1 MPPEL
6 SSVSPRS
13 LREPISSFVI
23 VNGVRLHRL
32 DWGGDGPPIIALHAT
47 GLLGHIYRPIVEALT
62 ALGHVYTYDQRG
74 HGDSDRSPD
83 GIYTWDRTADDLEAF
98 ILMMG
103 LQGVRAFGH
112 SAGATAIGTVLSRRP
127 DLIARAF
134 LAEPVLI
141 DPDSPPARNTMLHEA
156 TLKRRPSFDS
166 LPAMLANYA
175 GKPPFNNWRAGILND
190 YCIHG
195 SRDGADGRRYLKCLP
210 ADEALVYRSAPNF
223 DGLGYI
229 LRSRNPLHILF
240 GARTDSQGITQTG
253 RITADAPQRQV
264 TIVPNAG
271 HFIPMEEPDYVAE
284 EAVAFLKAT

>member
-6 SSVSPRS
+6 SSLPPRYV
-13 LREPISSFVI
+13 REPISSFVT
-23 VNGVRLHRL
+23 VNGVRLHCL
-32 DWGGDGPPIIALHAT
+32 DWGGEGTPIVVLHAT
-47 GLLGHIYRPIVEALT
+47 GLLGRIYRPIAEALT
-62 ALGHVYTYDQRG
+62 AAGHVYSYDQRG

-98 ILMMG
+98 ILAMG
-103 LQGVRAFGH
+103 FREVRAFGH

-127 DLIARAF
+127 DLITRAF
-134 LAEPVLI
+134 LAEPVLF
-141 DPDSPPARNTMLHEA
+141 DPASPPTRNTILYEA
-156 TLKRRPSFDS
+156 TLKRRASFDS

-175 GKPPFNNWRAGILND
+175 SKPPFNTWRAGILNE

-195 SRDGADGRRYLKCLP
+195 SRDGAGGRRYLKCLP
-210 ADEALVYRSAPNF
+210 ADEALVYQSAPNF

-229 LRSRNPLHILF
+229 LRSRNPLRILF
-240 GARTDSQGITQTG
+240 GARTDSQGITLG
-253 RITADAPQRQV
+253 DRIVANAPQRQV

-271 HFIPMEEPDYVAE
+271 HFLPMEEPDYVAD